1 MIRLITLAL
10 VALAACSALDAPVAQ
25 LERWQKQREAGALA
39 AIAEEPVVRDC
50 APGKGEACQRLHLI
64 RAEAC
69 LSLAFA
75 DRAPGAACPGA
86 GAREAGLLSCAASAA
101 QAAEQSAGEVLLPAR
116 KLRAQARLCA
126 IENLPPAMATNAVR
140 EFIAEAAPL
149 ADAEG
154 ALLRGRALL
163 AAARPSA
170 GPESARCLSVRDAL
184 REARRGLALK
194 PDDPA
199 LKRLA
204 DDAALRTTRITDC
217 RL

>member
-1 MIRLITLAL
+1 MNRLISIAIF
-10 VALAACSALDAPVAQ
+10 ALAACSALDAPVAQ
-25 LERWQKQREAGALA
+25 LERWQKQRAAGALA

-116 KLRAQARLCA
+116 NLRAQARLCA
-126 IENLPPAMATNAVR
+126 IENLPPAMAAPAAR

-170 GPESARCLSVRDAL
+170 GPEAARCIAVRDAL
-184 REARRGLALK
+184 REARRGLMLT
-194 PDDPA
+194 PYDPA
-199 LKRLA
+199 LLRLA
-204 DDAALRTTRITDC
+204 DDARLRATRITDC

>member
-1 MIRLITLAL
+1 MIRLFTLAFA
-10 VALAACSALDAPVAQ
+10 ALAACSALDAPVAQ
-25 LERWQKQREAGALA
+25 LERWQKQRAAGSLA

-69 LSLAFA
+69 LGLAFA

-101 QAAEQSAGEVLLPAR
+101 QSAEQSAGEVLLPAR
-116 KLRAQARLCA
+116 KLRTQARLCA
-126 IENLPPAMATNAVR
+126 IENLPPAMAAPAAR
-140 EFIAEAAPL
+140 ELIAEAAPL

-163 AAARPSA
+163 SAARPSA
-170 GPESARCLSVRDAL
+170 GPEAARCAAARAAL
-184 REARRGLALK
+184 REAEQGLRLS

-204 DDAALRTTRITDC
+204 DDAALRAVRITDC
-217 RL
+217 RV